1 MAERRVLELSAPV
14 LGRHTVTD
22 LHIESVSANESGR
35 GWFLQTSP
43 EYALK
48 RALAAGVPS
57 LYSMGPVF
65 RAGESGARHNPEFTM
80 LEWYRVGFSVGQLM
94 DEVGLLLQDLGVEEP
109 MPRLAYGELFAS
121 AFGIDPHQAAY
132 AVLRELVAS
141 RLPDVNL
148 PSVTGIGERAD
159 RNTCLDLLFTR
170 FIEPGLTGF
179 VFDYPASQ
187 SALAEVTVDGDG
199 RTVANRFELFLD
211 GVELANG
218 YQELRDAEVL
228 RGPMALDQEER
239 AAAGRPAVEQD
250 DRLLA
255 AMTGGLPVCAGVAL
269 GVERLLMALSGAA
282 SIHEVMAFPADRA

>member
-1 MAERRVLELSAPV
+1 
-14 LGRHTVTD
+14 
-22 LHIESVSANESGR
+22 
-35 GWFLQTSP
+35 
-43 EYALK
+43 
-48 RALAAGVPS
+48 
-57 LYSMGPVF
+57 
-65 RAGESGARHNPEFTM
+65 
-80 LEWYRVGFSVGQLM
+80 
-94 DEVGLLLQDLGVEEP
+94 

-132 AVLRELVAS
+132 AVLRELVAA

-228 RGPMALDQEER
+228 RGRMALDQAER